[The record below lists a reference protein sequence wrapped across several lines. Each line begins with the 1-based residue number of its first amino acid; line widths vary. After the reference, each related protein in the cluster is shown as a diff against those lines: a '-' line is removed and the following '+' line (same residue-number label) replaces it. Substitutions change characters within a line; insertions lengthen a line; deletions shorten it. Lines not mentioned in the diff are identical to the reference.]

1 MCYFSFS
8 SHVCFYIPLMT
19 WFRACMLFSFFVI
32 VVYAVRVRQFIRLS
46 CLGGL
51 FVVHIS
57 KLHFLIKYDPCFTV
71 TI

>member
-1 MCYFSFS
+1 
-8 SHVCFYIPLMT
+8 
-19 WFRACMLFSFFVI
+19 MLFSFFMI
-32 VVYAVRVRQFIRLS
+32 VVYAVRIRQFIRLS

-51 FVVHIS
+51 FAEHIS